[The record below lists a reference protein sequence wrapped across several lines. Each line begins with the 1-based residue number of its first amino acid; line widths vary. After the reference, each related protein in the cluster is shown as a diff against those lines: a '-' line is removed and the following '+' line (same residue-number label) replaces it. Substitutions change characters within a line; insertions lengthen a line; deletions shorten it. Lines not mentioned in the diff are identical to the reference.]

1 MLLLKYQLAY
11 NMSIFDPSI
20 YTAAFPYLF
29 IASFPIF
36 GIILVTKW
44 IIDDRKNKKREIH
57 LRNKAHVN

>member
-1 MLLLKYQLAY
+1 
-11 NMSIFDPSI
+11 MSIFDPSI
-20 YTAAFPYLF
+20 YTVAFPYLF

-44 IIDDRKNKKREIH
+44 IFNDRKNRKREMQ

>member
-29 IASFPIF
+29 IASFPVF

-44 IIDDRKNKKREIH
+44 IIDDKRNKKREIQ
-57 LRNKAHVN
+57 LRNKAHIN

>member
-1 MLLLKYQLAY
+1 MG
-11 NMSIFDPSI
+11 IFDPSI
-20 YTAAFPYLF
+20 YTVIFPYLF

-44 IIDDRKNKKREIH
+44 IFSDRKKKERDMQ